1 MSQAGLFKRGPAD
14 EDRSPFSNEAHR
26 IDCCD
31 APFTSETGQSLPK
44 RTLPVSFLVRNGLK
58 AD

>member
-14 EDRSPFSNEAHR
+14 EDRSPFSNKAHR

-31 APFTSETGQSLPK
+31 APFTSETG
-44 RTLPVSFLVRNGLK
+44 R
-58 AD
+58 